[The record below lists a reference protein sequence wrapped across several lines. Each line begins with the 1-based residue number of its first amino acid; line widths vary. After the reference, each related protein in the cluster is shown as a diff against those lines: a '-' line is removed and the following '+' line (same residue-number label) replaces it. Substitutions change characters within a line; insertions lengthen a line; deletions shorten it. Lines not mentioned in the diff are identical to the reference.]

1 MPPDEIRIRAVPPW
15 QPDHG
20 EEAPFLPLSVDDR
33 AEFRRFGQAISFKTA
48 GTQIFAGGEKASY
61 LYVLTDGV
69 AQSYRTLPSGE
80 RQIVAFYWP
89 GDMFGIAEEGAYVNS
104 ADALSPCTVYRFPTS
119 MMTDFLIAHP
129 AIQNKFLVKA
139 IHDLRNA
146 QRQLIM
152 MGRLDVLKRLAAF
165 ILDCSGHDAYFNA
178 SRNTLSLPM
187 TRYDIA
193 DYIGTSSE
201 VVTRG
206 LGRLERMGLIHRLSR
221 RTLEL
226 KTEEL
231 KAFVNLGDA
240 PHPPGPTDLW

>member
-1 MPPDEIRIRAVPPW
+1 MPPDGIRIRAVPPW

-20 EEAPFLPLSVDDR
+20 GEAPFLALSVDDR
-33 AEFRRFGQAISFKTA
+33 AELRRFGQAISFKTA
-48 GTQIFAGGEKASY
+48 GTQIFTGGEKASY
-61 LYVLTDGV
+61 LYLLTDGL
-69 AQSYRTLPSGE
+69 AQSYRVTPSGE

-89 GDMFGIAEEGAYVNS
+89 GDMLGAAEEGAYVNS
-104 ADALSPCTVYRFPTS
+104 AVALSPCTVYRFPVDMLS
-119 MMTDFLIAHP
+119 DFLIAHP
-129 AIQNKFLVKA
+129 AIQNKFLAKA
-139 IHDLRNA
+139 IHDLRNT
-146 QRQLIM
+146 QRQLLM
-152 MGRLDVLKRLAAF
+152 MGRLDVLARLAAF
-165 ILDCSGHDAYFNA
+165 ILDCSGHDDYFDA

-206 LGRLERMGLIHRLSR
+206 LGRLEGMGLIRRLSR

-226 KTEEL
+226 KTKEL

-240 PHPPGPTDLW
+240 PRPPGPTDLS